1 MDKRDILAGLD
12 DVPWPDL
19 ACAYSEEE
27 LPRLLRT
34 VASGSAEAEYAL
46 ADLANALCHQG
57 SVYPASEAA
66 APFLARMAAA
76 GVRTLEV
83 LEVLGSIAES
93 GDERGLTAPG
103 AARAA
108 VAAQTGLLAPL
119 LAHPDSGVR
128 ATAAWALTQ
137 GGARAL
143 VPLLH
148 ERWEA
153 EAHPVVRATVLK
165 ALSELDPDLGGRLAA
180 AVLADADAADAAD
193 GGELLVA
200 ARACLA
206 AGQPWSDRLH
216 AAATAWMADGDVLP
230 HFWNGFDYDPFGD
243 LILALAA
250 GGDPAAAVRL
260 VTTGLSY
267 PGDGVAAPPGAGH
280 VRAKAAWCARELAR
294 GYRSPVVALILP
306 LAAAAAGADEEAGFT
321 AISLLRE
328 LPREQLP
335 EVGQPAVT
343 DRLAAVA
350 HVRGPDRRADEALIF
365 LIEQGD
371 PRAARLLARDLR
383 DRPFALAAATRWR
396 SSAPP
401 SVPLPGDPA
410 LLEAVRAYLREPG
423 PDGNTAAFLLSLVTS
438 WGPAAAPAIPDVL
451 GLQRR
456 HPLNVANALTAIDPG
471 HPAIVPILNRLAA
484 SGRSW
489 QRIEAASRLRTLTGA
504 DEPLL
509 AALTDGLREQG
520 YQLRSVAEA
529 IIRLGPAGASLGPAV
544 SVALRAA
551 RDPVTESAL
560 ADARVQLALALAS
573 LTGDPAA
580 AIPVLAEVL
589 DQDQQQEG
597 GWPAASAADA
607 AADIGALARP
617 LAPAVVPLL
626 DDLTH
631 GPTAV
636 RALLK
641 IDPVSLGG
649 VPLARLADVLVTA
662 VGDPSSHGQDRAVAV
677 LAELGPAR
685 LPAAAMVKLR
695 ELAERDQRL
704 CRFGV
709 IGNIIRDDEH
719 LRSGLR
725 QLLSELP

>member
-1 MDKRDILAGLD
+1 VDKRDILAGLD

-27 LPRLLRT
+27 LPGLLRT
-34 VASGSAEAEYAL
+34 VASGAAEADRAL

-57 SVYPASEAA
+57 SVYPASAAA
-66 APFLARMAAA
+66 APFLARIAAA
-76 GVRTLEV
+76 GVRTRDV
-83 LEVLGSIAES
+83 LEVLGSIAENC
-93 GDERGLTAPG
+93 DERGLTAPG

-128 ATAAWALTQ
+128 TTAVWALTQ
-137 GGARAL
+137 ARAPAL
-143 VPLLH
+143 VPLLR

-180 AVLADADAADAAD
+180 AVLADAEAAAAAD

-200 ARACLA
+200 ATACLA

-230 HFWNGFDYDPFGD
+230 HFWNDFNDDPFED

-250 GGDPAAAVRL
+250 GGDPVAAVRL
-260 VTTGLSY
+260 VTTGLAY
-267 PGDGVAAPPGAGH
+267 PGPGQPAPPGAGH
-280 VRAKAAWCARELAR
+280 VRDKTAWCARELAR

-383 DRPFALAAATRWR
+383 DRPFALAAAARWR
-396 SSAPP
+396 SSAL
-401 SVPLPGDPA
+401 LPCDPA

-456 HPLNVANALTAIDPG
+456 HPLNVASALTAIDPG

-489 QRIEAASRLRTLTGA
+489 QRIEAASRLRALTGA
-504 DEPLL
+504 DEALL

-529 IIRLGPAGASLGPAV
+529 IVQLGPAGASLGPAV

-551 RDPVTESAL
+551 RDPVAESSL
-560 ADARVQLALALAS
+560 ADARVPLAMALAS

-589 DQDQQQEG
+589 DQDQEQEG

-626 DDLTH
+626 DDLNH

-649 VPLARLADVLVTA
+649 VPLARLAEVLVAA
-662 VGDPSSHGQDRAVAV
+662 VGDPSSHGQDLAVAV

-685 LPAAAMVKLR
+685 LPAATVVKLR

-704 CRFGV
+704 CRYGA
-709 IGNIIRDDEH
+709 IDHIIRRDEK

-725 QLLSELP
+725 QLLGDLP